1 MALGLEQDLAQALA
15 LDSAQALALDS
26 AQELVQGS
34 GRVLERVRGLEPGQ
48 AQAQA
53 QEPERD

>member
-1 MALGLEQDLAQALA
+1 MALGLEQDL
-15 LDSAQALALDS
+15 ALALDS

-48 AQAQA
+48 AQAQ
-53 QEPERD
+53 EPERD

>member
-1 MALGLEQDLAQALA
+1 MALGLEQDL
-15 LDSAQALALDS
+15 AQALALDS

-48 AQAQA
+48 VQA